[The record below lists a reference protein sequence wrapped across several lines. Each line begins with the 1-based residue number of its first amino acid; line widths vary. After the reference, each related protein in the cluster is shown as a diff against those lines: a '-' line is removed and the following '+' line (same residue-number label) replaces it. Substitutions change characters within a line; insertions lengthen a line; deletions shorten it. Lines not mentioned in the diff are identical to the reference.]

1 MAKLWGGAFDKE
13 TDRQVEIFTASMAI
27 DERMWEVD
35 IAGSIAHAT
44 MLGGQGILPKEEA
57 EKIIAGLQDVGE
69 GIRAGKLAFNPA
81 AEDVHSE
88 IERFLTDAI
97 GPVAG
102 KLHTARSRND
112 QVATDTRLYLRSV
125 ILDFNRELKLTQE
138 WLISAAKKE
147 KETVLPGMT
156 HLQHAQPVS
165 LAHHL
170 LAYFWMFSRDRERL
184 ADLVKRVNRMPLG
197 SAALAGTP
205 FPIDRQATA
214 KLLGFES
221 PTENSLDAVSDRDYV
236 VEFLS
241 AASLIMMHL
250 SRFSEELIIWS
261 TPEFGYVR
269 LDDSVTTGSS
279 IMPQKKN
286 PDVAELIRG
295 KTGRVYGALMGALTM
310 LKALPL
316 SYNRDL
322 QEDKTFL
329 FEGIDTALAS
339 IRLMR
344 LMLATAKF
352 NPERMKAS
360 LAGDFSNATEI
371 ADYLAAKG
379 LPFRQAHEVSGR
391 TVKFC
396 VENRR
401 TIESLTLAELKS
413 IDPGFEAEILPQLSH
428 VAAMR
433 SRKSEGGTGV
443 EAVERQ
449 IALAE
454 RSV

>member
-1 MAKLWGGAFDKE
+1 MAKLWGGAFEKE
-13 TDRQVEIFTASMAI
+13 TDKQVEIFTASMAI

-44 MLGGQGILPKEEA
+44 MLGTTGILPKDEA
-57 EKIIAGLQDVGE
+57 EKIIAGLQNVGE
-69 GIRAGKLAFNPA
+69 GIRAGKLVFNPD

-112 QVATDTRLYLRSV
+112 QVATDTRLYLRSKV
-125 ILDFNRELKLTQE
+125 LDFNRELKLTQE
-138 WLISAAKKE
+138 WLISAAKRE

-205 FPIDRQATA
+205 FPIDRQQTA

-236 VEFLS
+236 IEFLS

-250 SRFSEELIIWS
+250 SRLSEELIIWS
-261 TPEFGYVR
+261 TPEFGYVK

-329 FEGIDTALAS
+329 FEGVDTALAS
-339 IRLMR
+339 VRLMR
-344 LMLATAKF
+344 LMLSTAKF
-352 NPERMKAS
+352 NSERMAKS
-360 LAGDFSNATEI
+360 LQGDFSNATEI
-371 ADYLAAKG
+371 ADYLAARG

-391 TVKFC
+391 TVKYC
-396 VENRR
+396 TELGKA
-401 TIESLTLAELKS
+401 IEELTLAELQT
-413 IDPGFEAEILPQLSH
+413 IDPSFAADVLPLLSH

-433 SRKSEGGTGV
+433 ARKSEGGTGV

-449 IALAE
+449 IGLAE

>member
-1 MAKLWGGAFDKE
+1 MAKLWGGAFEKE
-13 TDRQVEIFTASMAI
+13 TDKQVEVFTASMAI

-35 IAGSIAHAT
+35 IVGSIAHAT
-44 MLGGQGILPKEEA
+44 MLGGEGILPKSEA
-57 EKIIAGLQDVGE
+57 ETIIAGLQKVGE
-69 GIRAGKLAFNPA
+69 GIRAGKLVFNPD

-88 IERFLTDAI
+88 IERFLTDEI
-97 GPVAG
+97 GAVAG

-112 QVATDTRLYLRSV
+112 QVATDTRLYLRAKIV
-125 ILDFNRELKLTQE
+125 DFNRELKLTQE
-138 WLISAAKKE
+138 WLLSAAKKE
-147 KETVLPGMT
+147 KETILPGMT

-184 ADLVKRVNRMPLG
+184 TDLVKRVNRMPLG
-197 SAALAGTP
+197 SAALAGTT
-205 FPIDRQATA
+205 FPINRQKTSV
-214 KLLGFES
+214 LLGFDA
-221 PTENSLDAVSDRDYV
+221 PTENSLDSVSDRDYV

-329 FEGIDTALAS
+329 FEGVDTALAS
-339 IRLMR
+339 VRLMR
-344 LMLATAKF
+344 LMLSTAKF
-352 NPERMKAS
+352 NADRMKAS
-360 LAGDFSNATEI
+360 LKGDFSNATEI

-379 LPFRQAHEVSGR
+379 MPFRQAHEISGK

-396 VENRR
+396 TEKKKA
-401 TIESLTLAELKS
+401 IEDLTLAELQT
-413 IDPGFEAEILPQLSH
+413 IHPDFAAEVIPLLSH
-428 VAAMR
+428 YAAMKA
-433 SRKSEGGTGV
+433 RKSEGGTGI

-449 IALAE
+449 IVLAE
-454 RSV
+454 KSV

>member
-1 MAKLWGGAFDKE
+1 MAKLWGGAFEKE
-13 TDRQVEIFTASMAI
+13 TDRQVEVYTASMAI

-44 MLGGQGILPKEEA
+44 MLGGEGILPKAEA
-57 EKIIAGLQDVGE
+57 ESIIAGLQKVAE
-69 GIRAGKLAFNPA
+69 GIREGKLEFNPH

-88 IERFLTDAI
+88 IERFLTDEI
-97 GPVAG
+97 GPIAG

-112 QVATDTRLYLRSV
+112 QVATDTRLYLRAK

-138 WLISAAKKE
+138 WLLSAAKKE

-184 ADLVKRVNRMPLG
+184 SDLVKRVNRMPLG

-205 FPIDRQATA
+205 FPINRQKTS
-214 KLLGFES
+214 KLLGFDA

-236 VEFLS
+236 IEFLS
-241 AASLIMMHL
+241 AASLVMMHL
-250 SRFSEELIIWS
+250 SRLSEELIIWS
-261 TPEFGYVR
+261 TPEFGYVK

-329 FEGIDTALAS
+329 FEGVDTALS
-339 IRLMR
+339 SVRLMR
-344 LMLATAKF
+344 LMLSTAKF
-352 NPERMKAS
+352 NRERMKES

-371 ADYLAAKG
+371 ADYLAARG

-391 TVKFC
+391 TVKYC
-396 VENRR
+396 VENQK
-401 TIESLTLAELKS
+401 TIEGLTLSELQS
-413 IDPGFEAEILPQLSH
+413 IHPEFSADVIPLLSH

-433 SRKSEGGTGV
+433 ARKSEGGTGV
-443 EAVERQ
+443 EAVDRQ

-454 RSV
+454 KSV

>member
-1 MAKLWGGAFDKE
+1 MAKLWGGAFEKE
-13 TDRQVEIFTASMAI
+13 TDRQVEVFTASMAI
-27 DERMWEVD
+27 DQRLWEVD

-44 MLGGQGILPKEEA
+44 MLGEQGILPKA
-57 EKIIAGLQDVGE
+57 DSLQIIEGLKTVAE
-69 GIRAGKLAFNPA
+69 GIQGGKLVFNPD

-112 QVATDTRLYLRSV
+112 QVATDTRLYLRSK
-125 ILDFNRELKLTQE
+125 ILDFNRELKATQT
-138 WLISAAKKE
+138 WLVEAAKSHT
-147 KETVLPGMT
+147 ETVLPGMT

-170 LAYFWMFSRDRERL
+170 LAYFWMFQRDRERL
-184 ADLVKRVNRMPLG
+184 ADMVKRVNRMPLG

-205 FPIDRQATA
+205 FPIDRERTSA
-214 KLLGFES
+214 LLGFDG
-221 PTENSLDAVSDRDYV
+221 PTENSLDSVSDRDYV
-236 VEFLS
+236 IEFLT

-329 FEGIDTALAS
+329 FEGVDTALAS

-344 LMLATAKF
+344 LMLSTAKF
-352 NPERMKAS
+352 SSERMAKS
-360 LAGDFSNATEI
+360 LEGDFSNATEI

-391 TVKFC
+391 TVKYC
-396 VENRR
+396 IESGKR
-401 TIESLTLAELKS
+401 IESLTLAELKA
-413 IDPGFEAEILPQLSH
+413 IDGGFESDVLPLLSH
-428 VAAMR
+428 AAAMKA
-433 SRKSEGGTGV
+433 RKSQGGTGIT
-443 EAVERQ
+443 AVKKQ
-449 IALAE
+449 ITLAE
-454 RSV
+454 QSL